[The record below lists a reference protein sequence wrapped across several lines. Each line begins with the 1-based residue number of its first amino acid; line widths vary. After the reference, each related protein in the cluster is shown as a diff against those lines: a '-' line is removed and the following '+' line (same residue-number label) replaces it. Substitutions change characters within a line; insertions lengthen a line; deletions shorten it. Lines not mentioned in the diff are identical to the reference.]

1 MTDRCDYVERDGGI
15 TRVWHKTRCVERFE
29 TRKGTLVEMIDIPDW
44 GISCFMNG
52 VIQSSTC
59 DEAIYHK
66 TFVNAATKQLRADS
80 SNVRVCIFGGGEGA
94 IAREALLHP
103 HVSHVD
109 MIDWDEEVV
118 DLFRMKFTQW
128 GKGAWDDPRLRVQI
142 ADAFAVCNEPR
153 DRHYDVVLVDLF
165 DPEDTEEEK
174 TRWISFLTRCLAW
187 TTQSFA
193 MYIGTHAPV
202 IRSRTGIV
210 RTLRALLR
218 KEGFLTKLDYV
229 YVPSFSGYSL
239 FLSGRREGSK
249 V

>member
-1 MTDRCDYVERDGGI
+1 MTERCDYVERDGGI
-15 TRVWHKTRCVERFE
+15 TRIWHSTRCVERFN
-29 TRKGTLVEMIDIPDW
+29 TRKGTLVEMIDIPVW

-52 VIQSSTC
+52 IIQSSTC
-59 DEAIYHK
+59 DEEIYHK
-66 TFVNAATKQLRADS
+66 TFVSAASKLLRADS

-94 IAREALLHP
+94 IAREALLDRR
-103 HVSHVD
+103 VTHVD

-128 GKGAWDDPRLRVQI
+128 GKGAWDDPRLRVQF

-165 DPEDTEEEK
+165 DLEDTEEDK
-174 TRWISFLTRCLAW
+174 TRWTEFLTRCLAW
-187 TTQSFA
+187 TRQSFA

-202 IRSRTGIV
+202 IRSRSGIV
-210 RTLRALLR
+210 RTLRAVLK
-218 KEGFLTKLDYV
+218 KEGFLTKLVYV
-229 YVPSFSGYSL
+229 YVPSFSGYSV
-239 FLSGRREGSK
+239 FLCGRRGG